1 MKKDYREKF
10 HFWFSLNRPHA
21 FNNNQIIKKQK
32 FNLFTHILNLNTVTL
47 QISKETLFEAGKSNR
62 TKNNKNLST

>member
-1 MKKDYREKF
+1 MKKDSRAKF
-10 HFWFSLNRPHA
+10 HFWFSLNRPHT

-32 FNLFTHILNLNTVTL
+32 FNLFTRILNLNTVTL

-62 TKNNKNLST
+62 IKNNKNLST